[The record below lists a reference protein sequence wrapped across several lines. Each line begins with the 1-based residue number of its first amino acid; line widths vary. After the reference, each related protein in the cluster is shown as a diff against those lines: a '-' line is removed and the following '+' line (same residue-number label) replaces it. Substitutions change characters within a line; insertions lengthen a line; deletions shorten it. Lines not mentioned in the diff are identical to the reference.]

1 MVVLPSF
8 HPAVGRCS
16 NRGSSSGM
24 YRSSDKYRGSYIPII
39 PVCGIIPACFSYG
52 MQLVQMGIYQVR
64 EIQQQHRAEVV
75 RTAALLHVH
84 SINGFEMLVI

>member
-1 MVVLPSF
+1 
-8 HPAVGRCS
+8 
-16 NRGSSSGM
+16 
-24 YRSSDKYRGSYIPII
+24 
-39 PVCGIIPACFSYG
+39 